1 MSDGE
6 TTRIRMA
13 LLQAAAVA
21 QAADEPFDPA
31 ALAEH
36 LHASEPSLRG
46 EVEELD
52 RAGLL
57 LSGVGEA
64 QPPLLLSAGRQYLAS
79 GGDISSEVLDFL
91 PRVIDDLHA
100 RGALLHG
107 GVVLVD
113 EFRDQLLH
121 GDAAEYAA
129 AHLVPPAFA
138 EAVDQTLALN
148 LFAASVALMARLS
161 CGMPAGCVAEE
172 IIAVRLVEEARDRLQ
187 ARCEDGQLTER
198 EASAAIDE
206 LHGLFE
212 LFEDDDVLAMFEMS
226 EPADAALAGHDPL
239 NRMTGVA
246 DQRLESWFKPFGGT
260 IATGYITGD
269 D

>member
-21 QAADEPFDPA
+21 QAADEPFDLA

-36 LHASEPSLRG
+36 LHTSEPSLRG

-100 RGALLHG
+100 REALLHG

-121 GDAAEYAA
+121 G
-129 AHLVPPAFA
+129 
-138 EAVDQTLALN
+138 
-148 LFAASVALMARLS
+148 
-161 CGMPAGCVAEE
+161 
-172 IIAVRLVEEARDRLQ
+172 
-187 ARCEDGQLTER
+187 
-198 EASAAIDE
+198 
-206 LHGLFE
+206 
-212 LFEDDDVLAMFEMS
+212 
-226 EPADAALAGHDPL
+226 
-239 NRMTGVA
+239 
-246 DQRLESWFKPFGGT
+246 
-260 IATGYITGD
+260 
-269 D
+269 